1 MSTTPDRRAE
11 LAQQIRAG
19 CNQLLDSQPV
29 KTDWMRR
36 TSQLVLTL
44 GLLPVVD
51 RIRSWRDPNL
61 LTKWEETRF
70 RRAQI
75 LPLVEGSQRKVVVV
89 SYGDLP
95 PTISKRVEVHT
106 KGDWEDFLTF
116 TPKGL
121 VVSSLRALGRGAITV
136 EDDGEPSIERLQ
148 QDEMVIREA
157 LQAAS

>member
-19 CNQLLDSQPV
+19 CNQLLESQPV

-44 GLLPVVD
+44 GLLPVID
-51 RIRSWRDPNL
+51 QIRRRRDPNH

-75 LPLVEGSQRKVVVV
+75 TALVEGIQRKVTVV
-89 SYGDLP
+89 SYGDVPL
-95 PTISKRVEVHT
+95 TMSKRVEVHI
-106 KGDWEDFLTF
+106 KDDWGDFLTF

-136 EDDGEPSIERLQ
+136 EDDGEPSIERLE
-148 QDEMVIREA
+148 QDKMVIREA